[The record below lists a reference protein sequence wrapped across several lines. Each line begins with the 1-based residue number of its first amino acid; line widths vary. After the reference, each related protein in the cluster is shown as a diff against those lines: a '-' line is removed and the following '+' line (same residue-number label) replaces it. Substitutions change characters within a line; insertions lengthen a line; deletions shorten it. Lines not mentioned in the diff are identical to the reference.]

1 MRLNK
6 LIAIGLLIF
15 AWGLFGCQTRGETT
29 RYQDPVE
36 QLKARANEYWG
47 YKVEHDFEK
56 AFVYEDPETI
66 EGINLTDYIRSV
78 GPAVQ
83 WLGAEVE
90 SVRIDGD
97 KARVFVKMRYIWAFI
112 PNPPEE
118 GFVSTFSD
126 WWRLKDGVW
135 YHVFRRP
142 LGFKSKTV
150 KDK

>member
-6 LIAIGLLIF
+6 LITIGLLIF
-15 AWGLFGCQTRGETT
+15 VWGVFACQTKGKTT

-36 QLKARANEYWG
+36 QLKARANEYWH

-56 AFVYEDPETI
+56 AFAYEDPESI
-66 EGINLTDYIRSV
+66 EGLNLADYIHSV
-78 GPAVQ
+78 GPAVH

-97 KARVFVKMRYIWAFI
+97 KARVFVKMRYTWVFM
-112 PNPPEE
+112 PKGPE
-118 GFVSTFSD
+118 GGLVGKVSD
-126 WWRLKDGVW
+126 WWRFKNGDW

-142 LGFKSKTV
+142 PWLKSKTV
-150 KDK
+150 NDK

>member
-6 LIAIGLLIF
+6 LITIGLLIF
-15 AWGLFGCQTRGETT
+15 VWGLFACQTKGKTT
-29 RYQDPVE
+29 QYQDPVE
-36 QLKARANEYWG
+36 QLKARANEYWN
-47 YKVEHDFEK
+47 YKVKHDFEK
-56 AFVYEDPETI
+56 AFVYEDPESI
-66 EGINLTDYIRSV
+66 EGLNLTDYIRSV

-97 KARVFVKMRYIWAFI
+97 KARVVVKMRYAWAFI
-112 PNPPEE
+112 QNMPDK

-126 WWRLKDGVW
+126 WWRFKNGAW

-142 LGFKSKTV
+142 PWLKSKTV
-150 KDK
+150 NDK

>member
-6 LIAIGLLIF
+6 LITIGLLIF
-15 AWGLFGCQTRGETT
+15 ASVLFGCQTKGKTT

-36 QLKARANEYWG
+36 QLKARANEYWH
-47 YKVEHDFEK
+47 YKVKHDFEK

-66 EGINLTDYIRSV
+66 EGLNLTDYIRSV

-97 KARVFVKMRYIWAFI
+97 KARVFVKMRYAWAFI
-112 PNPPEE
+112 QNMPEK

-126 WWRLKDGVW
+126 WWRFKDGAW

-142 LGFKSKTV
+142 PWLKSKTV